1 MHALLHAC
9 SCASA
14 ATCVRDLSSPLVAV
28 GGFWPSVFLCY
39 KSSRPPSVKSLQ
51 QSQSSC
57 TLSFSRSVSCAH
69 TRWKSRPPKRL
80 HPLGSPA
87 RVRTAITFLGSV
99 SGGTTTRF
107 VPCSRRRRQLL
118 PVRATARHDFFLAL
132 GERAGS
138 SQQLF
143 CTAPSG
149 TTTSTKHHVAF
160 GCFRLCR
167 WVCRFNSEN
176 QSFCV

>member
-1 MHALLHAC
+1 MLHALLHAC

-14 ATCVRDLSSPLVAV
+14 ATCVRDLSSPLVAA

-80 HPLGSPA
+80 RPLGSPA

-107 VPCSRRRRQLL
+107 CSLFPAATSTSSCSGDGAARLL
-118 PVRATARHDFFLAL
+118 PGARRTSGIFTTTFLH
-132 GERAGS
+132 
-138 SQQLF
+138 
-143 CTAPSG
+143 CTKRDDYIDKAPSR
-149 TTTSTKHHVAF
+149 
-160 GCFRLCR
+160 FRVLPALPLR
-167 WVCRFNSEN
+167 MPI
-176 QSFCV
+176 

>member
-39 KSSRPPSVKSLQ
+39 KSSRPPSVKKTCDNHNPAVLWV
-51 QSQSSC
+51 
-57 TLSFSRSVSCAH
+57 FPV
-69 TRWKSRPPKRL
+69 P
-80 HPLGSPA
+80 SPA
-87 RVRTAITFLGSV
+87 RTRDGRVGLRNVSVRWVHLLGWGRQSRFWGV
-99 SGGTTTRF
+99 SAAARLLVS

-176 QSFCV
+176 Q

>member
-39 KSSRPPSVKSLQ
+39 KSSRPPSVKKKLATITIQ
-51 QSQSSC
+51 QYSE
-57 TLSFSRSVSCAH
+57 FSRSVSCAH

-80 HPLGSPA
+80 RPLGSPA

-107 VPCSRRRRQLL
+107 CSLFPAATSTSSCSGDGAARLL
-118 PVRATARHDFFLAL
+118 PGARRTSGIFTATFLH
-132 GERAGS
+132 
-138 SQQLF
+138 
-143 CTAPSG
+143 CTKRDDYIDKAP
-149 TTTSTKHHVAF
+149 
-160 GCFRLCR
+160 
-167 WVCRFNSEN
+167 CRFR
-176 QSFCV
+176 VLPALPLGMPI

>member
-1 MHALLHAC
+1 MLHALLHAC

-80 HPLGSPA
+80 RPLGSPA

-107 VPCSRRRRQLL
+107 CSLFPAATSTSSCSGDGAARLL
-118 PVRATARHDFFLAL
+118 PGARRTSGIFTATFLH
-132 GERAGS
+132 
-138 SQQLF
+138 
-143 CTAPSG
+143 CTKRDDYIDKAP
-149 TTTSTKHHVAF
+149 
-160 GCFRLCR
+160 
-167 WVCRFNSEN
+167 CRFR
-176 QSFCV
+176 VLPALPLGMPI